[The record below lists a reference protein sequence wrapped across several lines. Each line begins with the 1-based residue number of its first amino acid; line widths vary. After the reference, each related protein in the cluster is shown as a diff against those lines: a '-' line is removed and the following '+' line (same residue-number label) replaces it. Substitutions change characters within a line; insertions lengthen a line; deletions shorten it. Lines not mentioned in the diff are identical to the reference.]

1 MVLEDNSD
9 PEMWSP
15 AFGNKEI
22 FSGQKPGSHLGSSLS
37 PIQSKLSL
45 LFLQGISSLESFH
58 TSTAIFYSKSECF
71 QWLARPR
78 GMTPH
83 YLSYFINYY
92 SLLPELPSKHTGPPA
107 VPHMWQPCTY
117 VKTSL
122 LAVLV
127 TSLPSGLCS
136 NILSSERPSS
146 ATQYYQPLN
155 IKY

>member
-9 PEMWSP
+9 PEMWSL

-22 FSGQKPGSHLGSSLS
+22 FSGRKPVSHLDSSLS
-37 PIQSKLSL
+37 PIRQLSW
-45 LFLQGISSLESFH
+45 LFLQGISGLESFH
-58 TSTAIFYSKSECF
+58 TSTATFFYSKSECF
-71 QWLARPR
+71 QWLTGPR

-136 NILSSERPSS
+136 NIISSERPSS
-146 ATQYYQPLN
+146 ATQY
-155 IKY
+155 ISHSI